1 MKEYLIRRILYMLLT
16 LFFVSIIVFVVIQL
30 PPGDFLTSY
39 IAQLATSGESV
50 NLETIEA
57 LKKQY
62 GLDKPIWEQYLLWIW
77 NVLHGDFGRSLLY
90 NRPVSELIGERL
102 AITFVISLFT
112 LIFIWV
118 VGFLIGT
125 YSATHQYSFGDYLFT
140 FLGYIGLSV
149 PAFMVALI
157 LLWVAYAYFGQN
169 LTGLFSPEYL
179 EAKWSFAKFVDMLK
193 HIWVPVV
200 IIGLAN
206 TAGMI
211 RTLRANL
218 LDEIN
223 KPYVLTARAKGLKEW
238 KVIFKYP
245 LRVAMIPF
253 ISTVGWSLPFLVSG
267 AEITAIVLNL
277 PTSGPLLLEA
287 LRNQDMYLA
296 GAFLLMLSFLT
307 MLGTLISDLLLA
319 WVDPRVRYE

>member
-1 MKEYLIRRILYMLLT
+1 MLLT

-169 LTGLFSPEYL
+169 LTGLFSPQYL

>member
-1 MKEYLIRRILYMLLT
+1 MKEYIIKRLLYMILT
-16 LFFVSIIVFVVIQL
+16 LFFISIIVFIVIQL

-179 EAKWSFAKFVDMLK
+179 EAPWSLAKFLDMLK

-218 LDEIN
+218 LDELN
-223 KPYVLTARAKGLKEW
+223 KPYVLTARAKGLQEW
-238 KVIFKYP
+238 KVVFKYP
-245 LRVAMIPF
+245 LRIALIPF

-277 PTSGPLLLEA
+277 PTSGPLLLES

-296 GAFLLMLSFLT
+296 GAFLLMLSCLT
-307 MLGTLISDLLLA
+307 LLGTLISDILLA

>member
-1 MKEYLIRRILYMLLT
+1 MLLT

-62 GLDKPIWEQYLLWIW
+62 GLDRPIWEQYLLWIW

-112 LIFIWV
+112 LIFIWL

-218 LDEIN
+218 LDELN

-238 KVIFKYP
+238 RVIFKYP

>member
-1 MKEYLIRRILYMLLT
+1 MILT
-16 LFFVSIIVFVVIQL
+16 LFFISIIVFIVIQL

-179 EAKWSFAKFVDMLK
+179 EAPWSLAKFLDMLK

-218 LDEIN
+218 LDELN
-223 KPYVLTARAKGLKEW
+223 KPYVLTARAKGLQEW
-238 KVIFKYP
+238 KVVFKYP
-245 LRVAMIPF
+245 LRIALIPF

-277 PTSGPLLLEA
+277 PTSGPLLLES

-296 GAFLLMLSFLT
+296 GAFLLMLSCLT
-307 MLGTLISDLLLA
+307 LLGTLISDILLA

>member
-1 MKEYLIRRILYMLLT
+1 MKEYIIKRLLYMLLT

-57 LKKQY
+57 LKRQY
-62 GLDKPIWEQYLLWIW
+62 GLDKPIWEQYFLWIW

-112 LIFIWV
+112 LLFIWI

-125 YSATHQYSFGDYLFT
+125 YSATHQYSLGDYLFT

-179 EAKWSFAKFVDMLK
+179 EAPWSFGKFVDMLK

-218 LDEIN
+218 LDELN

-245 LRVAMIPF
+245 LRVALIPF

-277 PTSGPLLLEA
+277 PTSGPLLLES

-296 GAFLLMLSFLT
+296 GAFLLMLSCLT
-307 MLGTLISDLLLA
+307 MIGTLISDLLLA

>member
-1 MKEYLIRRILYMLLT
+1 MLLT

-57 LKKQY
+57 LKRQY
-62 GLDKPIWEQYLLWIW
+62 GLDKPIWEQYFLWIW

-112 LIFIWV
+112 LLFIWI

-125 YSATHQYSFGDYLFT
+125 YSATHQYSLGDYLFT

-179 EAKWSFAKFVDMLK
+179 EAPWSFGKFVDMLK

-218 LDEIN
+218 LDELN

-245 LRVAMIPF
+245 LRVALIPF

-277 PTSGPLLLEA
+277 PTSGPLLLES

-296 GAFLLMLSFLT
+296 GAFLLMLSCLT
-307 MLGTLISDLLLA
+307 MIGTLISDLLLA

>member
-16 LFFVSIIVFVVIQL
+16 LFFVSIIVFLVIQL

-112 LIFIWV
+112 LIFLWV

-169 LTGLFSPEYL
+169 LTGLFSPQYL

>member
-1 MKEYLIRRILYMLLT
+1 
-16 LFFVSIIVFVVIQL
+16 
-30 PPGDFLTSY
+30 
-39 IAQLATSGESV
+39 V

-112 LIFIWV
+112 LVFIWV

-125 YSATHQYSFGDYLFT
+125 YSATHQYSFGDYFFT

-218 LDEIN
+218 LDELN

-238 KVIFKYP
+238 KVVFKYP

>member
-169 LTGLFSPEYL
+169 LTGLFSPQYL

>member
-1 MKEYLIRRILYMLLT
+1 MLLT

>member
-1 MKEYLIRRILYMLLT
+1 MKEYLLRRILYMLLT

-112 LIFIWV
+112 LVFIWV

-125 YSATHQYSFGDYLFT
+125 YSATHQYSFGDYFFT

-218 LDEIN
+218 LDELN

-238 KVIFKYP
+238 KVVFKYP

>member
-1 MKEYLIRRILYMLLT
+1 VKEYIIKRLLYMILT
-16 LFFVSIIVFVVIQL
+16 LFFISIIVFIVIQL

-179 EAKWSFAKFVDMLK
+179 EAPWSLAKFLDMLK

-218 LDEIN
+218 LDELN
-223 KPYVLTARAKGLKEW
+223 KPYVLTARAKGLQEW
-238 KVIFKYP
+238 KVVFKYP
-245 LRVAMIPF
+245 LRIALIPF

-277 PTSGPLLLEA
+277 PTSGPLLLES

-296 GAFLLMLSFLT
+296 GAFLLMLSCLT
-307 MLGTLISDLLLA
+307 LLGTLISDILLA

>member
-1 MKEYLIRRILYMLLT
+1 MLLT

-112 LIFIWV
+112 LVFIWV

-125 YSATHQYSFGDYLFT
+125 YSATHQYSFGDYFFT

-218 LDEIN
+218 LDELN

-238 KVIFKYP
+238 KVVFKYP

>member
-1 MKEYLIRRILYMLLT
+1 
-16 LFFVSIIVFVVIQL
+16 QL

-169 LTGLFSPEYL
+169 LTGLFSPQYL

>member
-1 MKEYLIRRILYMLLT
+1 VKEYLIRRILYMLLT

-169 LTGLFSPEYL
+169 LTGLFSPQYL

-223 KPYVLTARAKGLKEW
+223 KPYVLTARAKGLKVMESN
-238 KVIFKYP
+238 I
-245 LRVAMIPF
+245 
-253 ISTVGWSLPFLVSG
+253 
-267 AEITAIVLNL
+267 
-277 PTSGPLLLEA
+277 
-287 LRNQDMYLA
+287 
-296 GAFLLMLSFLT
+296 
-307 MLGTLISDLLLA
+307 
-319 WVDPRVRYE
+319 

>member
-1 MKEYLIRRILYMLLT
+1 VKEYLLRRILYMLLT

-112 LIFIWV
+112 LVFIWV

-125 YSATHQYSFGDYLFT
+125 YSATHQYSFGDYFFT

-218 LDEIN
+218 LDELN

-238 KVIFKYP
+238 KVVFKYP

>member
-1 MKEYLIRRILYMLLT
+1 MLLT

-39 IAQLATSGESV
+39 IAQLAASGESV

-62 GLDKPIWEQYLLWIW
+62 GLDRPIWEQYFLWIW
-77 NVLHGDFGRSLLY
+77 NALHGDFGRSLLY
-90 NRPVSELIGERL
+90 NRPVSELIGERI

-112 LIFIWV
+112 LLFIWI
-118 VGFLIGT
+118 VGFIIGT

-169 LTGLFSPEYL
+169 LTGLFSPKYL
-179 EAKWSFAKFVDMLK
+179 EAPWSFEKFLDMLK

-218 LDEIN
+218 LDELN

-238 KVIFKYP
+238 KVVFKYP

-277 PTSGPLLLEA
+277 PTSGPLLLES

-307 MLGTLISDLLLA
+307 MIGTLISDLLLA

>member
-1 MKEYLIRRILYMLLT
+1 VKEYLIRRILYMLLT

-169 LTGLFSPEYL
+169 LTGLFSPQYL

>member
-1 MKEYLIRRILYMLLT
+1 MLLT

-57 LKKQY
+57 LKRQY
-62 GLDKPIWEQYLLWIW
+62 GLDRPIWEQYFLWIW

-112 LIFIWV
+112 LLFIWV

-125 YSATHQYSFGDYLFT
+125 YSATHQYSLGDYLFT

-179 EAKWSFAKFVDMLK
+179 EAPWSFGKFVDMLK

-218 LDEIN
+218 LDELN

-238 KVIFKYP
+238 KVVFKYP
-245 LRVAMIPF
+245 LRVALIPF

-277 PTSGPLLLEA
+277 PTSGPLLLES

-296 GAFLLMLSFLT
+296 GAFLLMLSCLT
-307 MLGTLISDLLLA
+307 MIGTLISDLLLA

>member
-16 LFFVSIIVFVVIQL
+16 LFFVSIIVFLVIQL

-169 LTGLFSPEYL
+169 LTGLFSPQYL

>member
-1 MKEYLIRRILYMLLT
+1 MLLT

-57 LKKQY
+57 LKRQY
-62 GLDKPIWEQYLLWIW
+62 GLDRPIWEQYLLWIW

-125 YSATHQYSFGDYLFT
+125 YSATHQYSFGDYFFT

-218 LDEIN
+218 LDELN

-238 KVIFKYP
+238 KVVFKYP

>member
-1 MKEYLIRRILYMLLT
+1 MKEYLLRRILYMLLT

-112 LIFIWV
+112 LVFIWV

-125 YSATHQYSFGDYLFT
+125 YSATHQYSFGDYFFT

-218 LDEIN
+218 LDELN

-238 KVIFKYP
+238 KVVFKYP
-245 LRVAMIPF
+245 LRVYD
-253 ISTVGWSLPFLVSG
+253 SLYKYCRLVSS
-267 AEITAIVLNL
+267 L
-277 PTSGPLLLEA
+277 SG
-287 LRNQDMYLA
+287 
-296 GAFLLMLSFLT
+296 F
-307 MLGTLISDLLLA
+307 
-319 WVDPRVRYE
+319 WC